1 MLTNFQML
9 NSIPPLTVSIGN
21 KHDETIILSVPP
33 SLDQQIR
40 CGAHLRGQILD
51 HNWTLHTT
59 VVLVIWH
66 PRQTNEFFLILKLVA
81 VGESLKKVLLGHYSN
96 SRYLLK
102 FIQLQG
108 THECTCAFLG
118 ERIVSD
124 RLKTTIYVQT
134 FET

>member
-66 PRQTNEFFLILKLVA
+66 PPPNKRILPYPEIGGSGGILEKSVIRPLQQQ
-81 VGESLKKVLLGHYSN
+81 SLFTKIHTTPGYS
-96 SRYLLK
+96 
-102 FIQLQG
+102 
-108 THECTCAFLG
+108 
-118 ERIVSD
+118 
-124 RLKTTIYVQT
+124 
-134 FET
+134 